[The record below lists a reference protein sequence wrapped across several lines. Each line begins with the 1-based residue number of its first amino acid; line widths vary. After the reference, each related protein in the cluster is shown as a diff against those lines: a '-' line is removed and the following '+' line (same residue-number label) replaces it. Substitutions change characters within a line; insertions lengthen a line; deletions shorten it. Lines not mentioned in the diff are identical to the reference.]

1 MDTIKSHDKKV
12 FKLTESELQSAYDA
26 IVFHGYSTM
35 LPPAYEWKSIESNWP
50 LIKQE
55 LENID
60 LDLYIPSKPLRIF
73 APKSRANIRVV
84 HLLHPVDLIIYTALV
99 LLIKDDIEAARIS
112 RQARRV
118 YSYRVDRRKANRLYD
133 SRGAYD
139 KYLDQLGPV
148 NTNWPDYV
156 TFQVWNLPKLNTNAL
171 RRICH
176 YSAETSGFLTAK
188 CSTPSCMS
196 PNRDASGAGCR
207 PGLETGTPS
216 TPE

>member
-1 MDTIKSHDKKV
+1 MVHQIK
-12 FKLTESELQSAYDA
+12 
-26 IVFHGYSTM
+26 G
-35 LPPAYEWKSIESNWP
+35 IE
-50 LIKQE
+50 
-55 LENID
+55 
-60 LDLYIPSKPLRIF
+60 
-73 APKSRANIRVV
+73 
-84 HLLHPVDLIIYTALV
+84 
-99 LLIKDDIEAARIS
+99 
-112 RQARRV
+112 
-118 YSYRVDRRKANRLYD
+118 
-133 SRGAYD
+133 
-139 KYLDQLGPV
+139 LGPV

>member
-1 MDTIKSHDKKV
+1 MNRLRTALL
-12 FKLTESELQSAYDA
+12 LTLSGTLLACSGVTDQNPQRALRTED
-26 IVFHGYSTM
+26 F
-35 LPPAYEWKSIESNWP
+35 
-50 LIKQE
+50 
-55 LENID
+55 
-60 LDLYIPSKPLRIF
+60 LYIRNF
-73 APKSRANIRVV
+73 APDRWPMGMPPGPPGIPEFADMDLGPTKAW
-84 HLLHPVDLIIYTALV
+84 LLSNEDAAPALYEHAFG
-99 LLIKDDIEAARIS
+99 KRPAEE
-112 RQARRV
+112 
-118 YSYRVDRRKANRLYD
+118 LYD
-133 SRGAYD
+133 LGVD
-139 KYLDQLGPV
+139 PDQLGPV
-148 NTNWPDYV
+148 NTTWPDYV

>member
-1 MDTIKSHDKKV
+1 MGHARVHFEGSDPFFRRLADRLVQIGSGLYCGFPLLVCHMCGKAATTGLANVSCNREIRRGIRAERCSRARNQAV
-12 FKLTESELQSAYDA
+12 GVALLMASQAVLAQEPLYD
-26 IVFHGYSTM
+26 
-35 LPPAYEWKSIESNWP
+35 
-50 LIKQE
+50 
-55 LENID
+55 ID
-60 LDLYIPSKPLRIF
+60 IPSLN
-73 APKSRANIRVV
+73 AAE
-84 HLLHPVDLIIYTALV
+84 ALN
-99 LLIKDDIEAARIS
+99 E
-112 RQARRV
+112 
-118 YSYRVDRRKANRLYD
+118 
-133 SRGAYD
+133 
-139 KYLDQLGPV
+139 LGPV